1 MWQLQ
6 LLLDA
11 GAKELVIAFDRQFQ
25 NVGDDEWKHWVQHLV
40 NLNNKFKNYINI
52 SILFDKDEITGYKAA
67 PIDEGVDKF
76 LQLWKNKIRL

>member
-1 MWQLQ
+1 MAELVREIESVDIPK
-6 LLLDA
+6 L
-11 GAKELVIAFDRQFQ
+11 KELMKMVF
-25 NVGDDEWKHWVQHLV
+25 GDDEWKHWVQHLV

-67 PIDEGVDKF
+67 PVDEGVDKF